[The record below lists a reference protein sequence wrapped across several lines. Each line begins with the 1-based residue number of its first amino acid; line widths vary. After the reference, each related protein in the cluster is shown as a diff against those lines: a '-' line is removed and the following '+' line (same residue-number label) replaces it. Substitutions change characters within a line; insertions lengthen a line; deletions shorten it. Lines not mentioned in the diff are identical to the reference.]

1 MSARQ
6 YCLGKRQI
14 ASDKIGEKII
24 EAARDLL
31 MSKKGL
37 TEFSMEHIAQ
47 KAGVTRLTI
56 YNQFGSKLS
65 LLESVY
71 DNIGRRGGIVERLS
85 KAMMEDD
92 PEVSL
97 NAVVDAFIQF
107 WDAEKTALRRLRSLA
122 VLNPDFKGMRKRDER
137 RRLALEAVI
146 VRVMDRHGQKLVD
159 TDGTIDT
166 VTMLTS
172 FEAFDTMARSG
183 TPIAKIISRI
193 QRLVHL
199 SLMNDEKGSSSGT
212 LPNS

>member
-1 MSARQ
+1 MSSRQ

-14 ASDKIGEKII
+14 ASDKVGEKII

-65 LLESVY
+65 LLENVY
-71 DNIGRRGGIVERLS
+71 DSIGRRGGIVERLS

-92 PEVSL
+92 PEISL
-97 NAVVDAFIQF
+97 NAVVKAFIQF
-107 WDAEKTALRRLRSLA
+107 WDAEKLALRRLRSLA
-122 VLNPDFKGMRKRDER
+122 ALNPDFKGVRKRDER
-137 RRLALEAVI
+137 RRMALESVI
-146 VRVMDRHGQKLVD
+146 IRVMDRRGQKLAD
-159 TDGTIDT
+159 TDGTLDI

-183 TPIAKIISRI
+183 TPVAKIIARI
-193 QRLVHL
+193 QRLVYL
-199 SLMNDEKGSSSGT
+199 ALMNDEKGRDG
-212 LPNS
+212 